1 MYLSINCVQ
10 TSPEACDAESRSGRL
25 IKRDV
30 NEFGIGSFVEPIN
43 QVVITAGPIE
53 VNSHE
58 HLKVIGAGRV
68 VVKPI
73 SITDELDFLAIRKS
87 YYTVMQQS
95 Y

>member
-1 MYLSINCVQ
+1 MIVYICINCIQ

-58 HLKVIGAGRV
+58 HLKMVGAGRV
-68 VVKPI
+68 VIKPI
-73 SITDELDFLAIRKS
+73 SVTGELDFLAIRKS
-87 YYTVMQQS
+87 YTTITKQ
-95 Y
+95 